1 MALKMNLEDSK
12 KVFFYIKIPVHK
24 ESQAT
29 NYIGKSKKRFSRC
42 LYEHLYYV
50 TSKKMDEPSALHFCQ
65 AGHNSHD
72 LIALGLELVRS
83 KDPFVLRAREHLLIK
98 KFDSFRNGL
107 NQEP

>member
-29 NYIGKSKKRFSRC
+29 NYIGKSKRRFSRC

-65 AGHNSHD
+65 SVEKMEKNRNLSPYQHSKVGPNFVI
-72 LIALGLELVRS
+72 LGFRGKIA
-83 KDPFVLRAREHLLIK
+83 VLRH
-98 KFDSFRNGL
+98 
-107 NQEP
+107 

>member
-29 NYIGKSKKRFSRC
+29 NYIGKSKRRFSRC

-50 TSKKMDEPSALHFCQ
+50 TSKKMDEPSHFCQ
-65 AGHNSHD
+65 AGHN
-72 LIALGLELVRS
+72 
-83 KDPFVLRAREHLLIK
+83 
-98 KFDSFRNGL
+98 SFRNGL